1 MKLSTIFTQL
11 THGELSQ
18 LNIGGSDGLGIQACD
33 YDKIVS
39 YVNLGLIELYKRF
52 LLKEAEV
59 VVQQYDQIQ
68 TYYLEGK
75 YAATSDSNEPI
86 KYIEDSIYQPFMDD
100 VLKIEQVFN
109 ELGIPLIENQDGCM
123 SCWSSEGPLHP
134 VYTPSYNSIQVPQPE
149 KENQMIVTYRA
160 SHEEILVPG
169 LDPETTEVRIPP
181 GLLEALVLYIG
192 ARVYA
197 GMNSDQ
203 NAEGNN
209 YYAKFEASC
218 QKYTDLGLVKRDDNT
233 NAKLDCAG
241 WV

>member
-18 LNIGGSDGLGIQACD
+18 LDIGGADGVGIQSCD
-33 YDKIVS
+33 YTKIVAH
-39 YVNLGLIELYKRF
+39 VNLGLVELYKRF
-52 LLKEAEV
+52 FLKEAEV
-59 VVQQYDQIQ
+59 VIQQYDHIQ

-75 YAATSDSNEPI
+75 YAETSGSDEPI
-86 KYIEDSIYQPFMDD
+86 KYIVDSVYQPFKDD

-123 SCWSSEGPLHP
+123 SCLPGQGALHP
-134 VYTPSYNSIQVPQPE
+134 IYTPSYNSIQVPQPE

-169 LDPETTEVRIPP
+169 LDPKTTEVHLPP
-181 GLLEALVLYIG
+181 GLLEALVLYVG

-197 GMNSDQ
+197 GMNADQ

-218 QKYTDLGLVKRDDNT
+218 KTYTNLGLQKRDDHTNT
-233 NAKLDCAG
+233 KLDCAG